1 MNSKELGL
9 VSLTDDTRHAEP
21 PGPGRALPECD
32 HLRSG
37 VPGGRRSKDWSCS
50 LLVAS
55 LTGALGSSFL
65 YGYNLS
71 VVNAP
76 TPYIKAFYNESWQ
89 RRHEHPID
97 PDTLT
102 LLWSVTVSI
111 FAIGG
116 LVGTLMVKMIG
127 KVLGRK
133 HTLLA
138 NNGFAISAALL
149 MACSLQAGAFEMLIV
164 GRFIMGINGGIA
176 LSVLPMYLSE
186 ISPKQIR
193 GSLGQVTAIFICIG
207 VFTGQLLG
215 LPELLGKEST
225 WPYLFG
231 VIAVPAVIQ
240 LLSLPFLP
248 DSPCYLLLE
257 KHNEA
262 RAVKAFQTFLGK
274 ADVSREVEEVL
285 ADSRV
290 QRNIRLVSVL
300 ELLRAPYVRWQ
311 VVTVIVTMAC
321 YQLCGLN
328 AIWFYT
334 NSIFG
339 NAGIP
344 PANIPY
350 VTLSTGGTETLAA
363 IFSGLVIERLG
374 RRPLLIGGFGL
385 MAVFFGTLTITL
397 TLQDRAPWVPYL
409 SIVCIL
415 AIIASFCSGP
425 GGIPFILTGEFFQQS
440 QRPAA
445 FIIAGTVN
453 WLSNFAV
460 GLLFP
465 FIQRSLDTYCF
476 LVFATIC
483 ITGATY
489 LYFVLPETKN
499 RTHAEI
505 SQAFSKRNKAHPPEE
520 KIDPAV
526 TDDKT
531 NGRPEP
537 DFSSTLD
544 NYVKNRMV

>member
-1 MNSKELGL
+1 VARKQNMNSKELGL
-9 VSLTDDTRHAEP
+9 VSLTDDTSHAGP
-21 PGPGRALPECD
+21 PGPGRALLECD

-37 VPGGRRSKDWSCS
+37 VPGGRRRKDWSCS

-55 LTGALGSSFL
+55 LAGAFGSSFL
-65 YGYNLS
+65 YGYSLS

-76 TPYIKAFYNESWQ
+76 AP
-89 RRHEHPID
+89 
-97 PDTLT
+97 
-102 LLWSVTVSI
+102 VS
-111 FAIGG
+111 ARQGPAE
-116 LVGTLMVKMIG
+116 GTATSSSDLSF
-127 KVLGRK
+127 LSRK

-149 MACSLQAGAFEMLIV
+149 MACSLQAGAFEMLIL
-164 GRFIMGINGGIA
+164 GRFIMGIDGGIT

-186 ISPKQIR
+186 ISPKKIR

-207 VFTGQLLG
+207 VFTGSCWHLL
-215 LPELLGKEST
+215 LPQEST

-231 VIAVPAVIQ
+231 VIVVPAVVQ

-248 DSPCYLLLE
+248 ESPRYLLLE
-257 KHNEA
+257 KHNET
-262 RAVKAFQTFLGK
+262 RATFLGK

-285 ADSRV
+285 
-290 QRNIRLVSVL
+290 
-300 ELLRAPYVRWQ
+300 LLRAGYIHWQ

-328 AIWFYT
+328 TIWFYT
-334 NSIFG
+334 NSVFG
-339 NAGIP
+339 KAGIP
-344 PANIPY
+344 PAKIPY
-350 VTLSTGGTETLAA
+350 VTLSTGGIETLAA
-363 IFSGLVIERLG
+363 VFSGLVIEHLG
-374 RRPLLIGGFGL
+374 RRPLLIGDFGL
-385 MAVFFGTLTITL
+385 MALFFGTLTIML

-409 SIVCIL
+409 SIVDIL

-425 GGIPFILTGEFFQQS
+425 GKAPLPPHCEYFQQS
-440 QRPAA
+440 QQPAT

-465 FIQRSLDTYCF
+465 FIQKSLNTYCF

-483 ITGATY
+483 ITGAIY

-499 RTHAEI
+499 RTQAEI
-505 SQAFSKRNKAHPPEE
+505 SQAFSKRNKAYPPEE
-520 KIDPAV
+520 KIDSAV

-531 NGRPEP
+531 NGSSEQVS
-537 DFSSTLD
+537 SSTLD
-544 NYVKNRMV
+544 NYVKNRIV